1 MARRRAITG
10 YSSNGLPFAC
20 FGNGTRNLVVFDGLD
35 FRHRPPSGIMLRMTY
50 GYLSGLTN
58 YYRIYIVTRRP
69 GLPPGYS
76 LRDMSNDY
84 AVMIKNELGGAADVI
99 GVSTGGG
106 IAQYLAIDH
115 PDLVRRLVLV
125 MTGFRLTEEA
135 RELQRRVA
143 ELARTG
149 KRRAA
154 YSLLAT
160 AIIRK
165 GIARHVFKWFMWL
178 LGTLMI
184 PGDPSDGIVEIE
196 ADDRYDLG
204 DQLDTIKAD
213 TLVIGGEEDFFYDIG
228 ETAGKI
234 PKARLVLYP
243 NLGHN
248 AMFVR
253 SRQFGE
259 EIKAFLLSH
268 KQDVR

>member
-10 YSSNGLPFAC
+10 YSSNGLPYAC

-35 FRHRPPSGIMLRMTY
+35 FRHKPPSGIMLRMST
-50 GYLSGLTN
+50 GYLRGLTN
-58 YYRIYIVTRRP
+58 SYKVYIVSRRP

-76 LRDMSNDY
+76 LKDMSDDY
-84 AVMIKNELGGAADVI
+84 AVMIKNELGGTVDII

-106 IAQYLAIDH
+106 IAQYFAIDH

-125 MTGFRLTEEA
+125 MTGCRLTEEA
-135 RELQRRVA
+135 KELLRTVA
-143 ELARTG
+143 DLARKR

-154 YSLLAT
+154 YALLAT

-165 GIARHVFKWFMWL
+165 GSAKHLFKWFMWL
-178 LGTLMI
+178 LGPLMV
-184 PGDPSDGIVEIE
+184 PADPSDGIVEIE
-196 ADDRYDLG
+196 ADDRYDLS
-204 DQLDTIKAD
+204 DQLDRIKAD
-213 TLVIGGEEDFFYDIG
+213 TLVIGGEEDFFYPIH

-234 PKARLVLYP
+234 PNARLVLYP

-248 AMFVR
+248 AMFAR

-259 EIKAFLLSH
+259 EIRAFLLSD
-268 KQDVR
+268 K

>member
-1 MARRRAITG
+1 
-10 YSSNGLPFAC
+10 
-20 FGNGTRNLVVFDGLD
+20 
-35 FRHRPPSGIMLRMTY
+35 MTY
-50 GYLSGLTN
+50 GYLSGLTHA
-58 YYRIYIVTRRP
+58 YRIYIVSRRP

-76 LRDMSNDY
+76 LRDMADDY
-84 AVMIKNELGGAADVI
+84 ATMIKNDLGGAADVI

-125 MTGFRLTEEA
+125 MTGSRLTEEA
-135 RELQRRVA
+135 RQLQREVA
-143 ELARTG
+143 ELARKG
-149 KRRAA
+149 NRRAA
-154 YSLLAT
+154 YALLAT

-165 GIARHVFKWFMWL
+165 GIARHFFKWFMWL
-178 LGTLMI
+178 MGTLMI

-204 DQLDTIKAD
+204 GQLDKIRAN
-213 TLVIGGEEDFFYDIG
+213 TLVIGGQEDFFYAIG
-228 ETAGKI
+228 DTAGRI
-234 PKARLVLYP
+234 PNAKLVLYP

-259 EIKAFLLSH
+259 EIRAFLLSH
-268 KQDVR
+268 KPDVR